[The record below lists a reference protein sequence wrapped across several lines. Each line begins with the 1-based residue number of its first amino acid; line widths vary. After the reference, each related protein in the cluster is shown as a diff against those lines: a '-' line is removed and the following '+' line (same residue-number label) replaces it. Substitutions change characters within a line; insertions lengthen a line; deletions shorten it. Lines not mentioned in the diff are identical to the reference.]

1 MNRLLL
7 RRTLSLAV
15 PPGDSPTSLTLLA
28 ALQKNLEALGYTLS
42 PALFARLA
50 SVGSDGSDGSD
61 GIGVIY
67 AELVDELQR
76 LRGAHYVYKPL
87 YPGFPAQVMAL
98 DEARLYCNAILHY
111 AGLATQFG
119 VRTPR
124 PPAQEHPR
132 LTSIKLAEPGAFETL
147 VARLLRARTPYS
159 PQDRADLALLFAHA
173 PAVAVAALPDE
184 LPNKENLAVV
194 CALLLRA
201 GLASSAQLD
210 RYPHT
215 ATDVLRIAVALC
227 DGDVSLAAATKFG
240 RFPRAWRTRLLGW
253 IERAPNVLEDMQ
265 RWKGRW
271 QRLGERLHPGE
282 YAARFV
288 QTAAAFQA
296 LRGGQRLRGFNAQV
310 EIALAQGRAD
320 TALAVLQ
327 QRPGELARR
336 LDHLARLDTGTDA
349 AVNAFA
355 RHADGVSTAVL
366 LQVFTH
372 FRQRQSPPPLRIFF
386 PKGQIGNLFALR
398 TPAPPIAAAT
408 TQAIATISE
417 QALLKRFAA
426 LPPLGACY
434 LDPQLADFLVPF
446 SQRSASKS
454 LRTLVRGSHVP
465 LPPCTTL
472 RFFLWWRNAKGRVDI
487 DLSAAMYADNYAY
500 VDTLAYYNLRNFG
513 AHHSGDIV
521 DAPSGAAEFIDID
534 LNRCRQAGVRYVVMA
549 VNNFTEQAFCD
560 LPECFAGWMARK
572 APGSGE
578 IFEAAS
584 VENRFDLASD
594 TRFCLPLI
602 FDLQAGEAIW
612 CDIALTRT
620 PRYANNVQNNLA
632 GVSLMLRAMTQLRK
646 TDLHTLFDL
655 HIRARGHAVDRPS
668 LADTVFSTVMGLQPT
683 ELERISAEF
692 L

>member
-15 PPGDSPTSLTLLA
+15 PAGTAHASLTLLA
-28 ALQKNLEALGYTLS
+28 ALQKNLEALGYALS

-50 SVGSDGSDGSD
+50 TLSSDS
-61 GIGVIY
+61 IGAIY
-67 AELVDELQR
+67 LELIDELRR

-87 YPGFPAQVMAL
+87 YPNFPAQVMAL

-111 AGLATQFG
+111 AGLASQFG
-119 VRTPR
+119 IRTPR
-124 PPAQEHPR
+124 PPSEERPHLKPIA
-132 LTSIKLAEPGAFETL
+132 LAEPGAFETL

-159 PQDRADLALLFAHA
+159 PQDREDVALLFAQA
-173 PAVAVAALPDE
+173 PALAVASLPE
-184 LPNKENLAVV
+184 EIPNKENLAVV
-194 CALLLRA
+194 CAQLLRN
-201 GLASSAQLD
+201 GLEDTPQLE
-210 RYPHT
+210 RYPRT
-215 ATDVLRIAVALC
+215 ATDVLRIAVGLC

-240 RFPRAWRTRLLGW
+240 RFPRRWRARLLAW
-253 IERAPNVLEDMQ
+253 MERAPNVLEDMQ

-282 YAARFV
+282 YAARFP

-296 LRGGQRLRGFNAQV
+296 LRNGQRLRGFNAQV
-310 EIALAQGRAD
+310 E
-320 TALAVLQ
+320 TALAEGRTGAAVDILQ

-336 LDHLARLDTGTDA
+336 LDHLARLGSDA
-349 AVNAFA
+349 VADAFA
-355 RHADGVSTAVL
+355 RHADAVSTAVL
-366 LQVFTH
+366 LQVLTH
-372 FRQRQSPPPLRIFF
+372 FRLRQSPPPLRIFF
-386 PKGQIGNLFALR
+386 PKGQVGNLFALR
-398 TPAPPIAAAT
+398 TPAAPIAADT
-408 TQAIATISE
+408 TQALAAISE

-454 LRTLVRGSHVP
+454 LRTLVRGSRVP

-472 RFFLWWRNAKGRVDI
+472 RFFLWWRNARGRVDI
-487 DLSAAMYADNYAY
+487 DLSAAMYADDYAY

-521 DAPSGAAEFIDID
+521 DAPEGAAEFIDIELD
-534 LNRCRQAGVRYVVMA
+534 RCRRAGVRYVVMA
-549 VNNFTEQAFCD
+549 VNNFTEQAFCE
-560 LPECFAGWMARK
+560 LPECFAGWMART

-578 IFEAAS
+578 IFEAAT

-594 TRFCLPLI
+594 TRFCLPI
-602 FDLQAGEAIW
+602 VFDIQAGEALW
-612 CDIALTRT
+612 CDIALSKA
-620 PRYANNVQNNLA
+620 PYYVNNVHNNLA

-668 LADTVFSTVMGLQPT
+668 LADTVFCTAMGIQPT
-683 ELERISAEF
+683 DLERISAEF